1 MLEALFN
8 PSSVAVIGA
17 SRTPGK
23 VGHEV
28 LKNIVESG
36 YRGGVYPINPV
47 AHTILGHK
55 CYPDT
60 LSIPGAADLGIVTVP
75 APMVPRVA
83 EEAGKGGVK
92 VLVIISAGFKE
103 TGMEG
108 SRLESEVMAI
118 FRRYG
123 VRVLGPNC
131 LGVIDTYTPLNASFA
146 AETPLRGEIAFISQS
161 GALCTAVLDWS
172 LGEGVGFSKFVSLGN
187 RADIDEADLMLAV
200 AEDGETRVI
209 LLYLEGVGN
218 GAKFLDVARSVTRKK
233 PVIVLKSGITEAG
246 ARAVSSHTGS
256 LTGSDLAYDIALRQA
271 GVLRVRTAEELFD
284 LAEAFSTQPI
294 PEGPNLVIV
303 TNAGGP
309 GILAADACE
318 KHGLRMAPISAEV
331 GEKLRSRLPAAAGF
345 YNPVD
350 VLGDAKAER
359 YRFALETVLG
369 SPDVNNAI
377 VILTPQAMT
386 ELEETARV
394 VVEVRGRFPNKP
406 VVASFL
412 GGVRMEDAI
421 KVLKE
426 GGIPNYPFPER
437 GVQSL
442 SSLVSYGEYL
452 KSPPSKPTP
461 IYDVDSE
468 KVASVFRR
476 IREEGRTALTG
487 VEAMEVARAYRVSI
501 PSLGLARTREEA
513 VETASEIGYPVVMK
527 VESPQ
532 ILHKTDIGGVKLN
545 LLSAEEVESAFT
557 EILEGARRYV
567 PKAVVHGVNVQR
579 MMPRGREM
587 SVGMNRDVTFGPLI
601 MFGLGGIYVNF
612 LRDVSFRLAPLT
624 REDALEMIKE
634 TRAYTLLRGIRGEAR
649 SDIEAIVD
657 VLLRVS
663 QLVTDFD
670 EVEEVDINP
679 LFVYEAG
686 KGCVAIDIKIV
697 LKHDV

>member
-1 MLEALFN
+1 MLESLFN

-17 SRTPGK
+17 SRSPGK

-28 LKNIVESG
+28 LKNILESG
-36 YRGGVYPINPV
+36 YEGEVYPVNP
-47 AHTILGHK
+47 AADTIFGRK

-60 LSIPGAADLGIVTVP
+60 LSTPKAADLGIVTVP
-75 APMVPRVA
+75 APMVPQVA
-83 EEAGKGGVK
+83 EEAGRGGVK
-92 VLVIISAGFKE
+92 ALVIVSAGFKE

-108 SRLESEVMAI
+108 SRLEGEVMAVC
-118 FRRYG
+118 RRYG

-131 LGVIDTYTPLNASFA
+131 LGVIDTFTPLNASFA
-146 AETPLRGEIAFISQS
+146 AEMPLRGEIAFISQS

-172 LGEGVGFSKFVSLGN
+172 LGEGVGFSKFISLGN

-200 AEDGETRVI
+200 AEDEETRVI
-209 LLYLEGVGN
+209 LVYIEGVEK
-218 GAKFLDVARSVTRKK
+218 GAKFLDVARRVTRRK

-256 LTGSDLAYDIALRQA
+256 LSGSDLAYDIAFRKA

-284 LAEAFSTQPI
+284 LAGAFSTQPI
-294 PEGPNLVIV
+294 PGGPNLVVV

-318 KHGLRMAPISAEV
+318 KHGLRMAPITADVVER
-331 GEKLRSRLPAAAGF
+331 LRGRLPPAAGF

-350 VLGDAKAER
+350 VLGDAGAER
-359 YRFALETVLG
+359 YKFALETVLG
-369 SPDVNNAI
+369 SPEVDNAL

-386 ELEETARV
+386 ELEETAKV
-394 VVEVRGRFPNKP
+394 VVEVRGSFPQKP
-406 VVASFL
+406 LVASFL
-412 GGVRMEDAI
+412 GGVRMGRAVG
-421 KVLKE
+421 VLKE
-426 GGIPNYPFPER
+426 GGVPNYPFPER
-437 GVQSL
+437 GVQSI

-452 KSPPSKPTP
+452 RSPPSEPTP
-461 IYDVDSE
+461 VSGVDPGR
-468 KVASVFRR
+468 VASVFGVVRG
-476 IREEGRTALTG
+476 EGRTALTG
-487 VEAMEVARAYRVSI
+487 VEALEVARAYGI
-501 PSLGLARTREEA
+501 PAPPAGLARTREEA
-513 VETASEIGYPVVMK
+513 VKVAGEIGYPVVLK

-532 ILHKTDIGGVKLN
+532 ILHKTDIGGVRLN
-545 LLSAEEVESAFT
+545 LSSAGEVGAAFT
-557 EILEGARRYV
+557 EIVERARRYV
-567 PKAVVHGVNVQR
+567 PRAVVNGVVVQG
-579 MMPRGREM
+579 MVAQGREM
-587 SVGMNRDVTFGPLI
+587 IVGVNRDVTFGPLV

-624 REDALEMIKE
+624 RGDALGMIEE

-663 QLVTDFD
+663 QLVVDFG

-679 LFVYEAG
+679 LFVYEEG
-686 KGCVAIDIKIV
+686 RGCVAVDTKIV
-697 LKHDV
+697 LRHRV